1 VAISADVDVAMAVTS
16 AADEEEVAPMV
27 VIGDGVAAAF
37 VVIEVAASVV
47 IEVAASVVIEVAASV
62 AIEAAASV
70 VIEAAASVAIA
81 AEAFVVD
88 GVDSRPPR
96 CLGKLHEGDFECCT
110 DGVSAMAATYRSPM
124 LKSQSSRMSWSKLT
138 YLKPWH
144 RLRWA

>member
-47 IEVAASVVIEVAASV
+47 IEVAASV

-70 VIEAAASVAIA
+70 AIEAAASVAIA

>member
-47 IEVAASVVIEVAASV
+47 IEV
-62 AIEAAASV
+62 AASV

>member
-37 VVIEVAASVV
+37 GVIEA
-47 IEVAASVVIEVAASV
+47 AASVVIEVAASV

>member
-1 VAISADVDVAMAVTS
+1 VAAEDVAISADADVAMAVTS

-27 VIGDGVAAAF
+27 VIEDGVA
-37 VVIEVAASVV
+37 AASVV
-47 IEVAASVVIEVAASV
+47 IEVV
-62 AIEAAASV
+62 
-70 VIEAAASVAIA
+70 ASVAIA

-96 CLGKLHEGDFECCT
+96 CLGKLYEGDFECCT

-124 LKSQSSRMSWSKLT
+124 LKSQSSRMPWSKLT

>member
-47 IEVAASVVIEVAASV
+47 IEVAASV

-70 VIEAAASVAIA
+70 VIEAAAS
-81 AEAFVVD
+81 VVD

>member
-62 AIEAAASV
+62 A
-70 VIEAAASVAIA
+70 IEAAASVAIA

>member
-1 VAISADVDVAMAVTS
+1 MAIFADVDVVMAVTS
-16 AADEEEVAPMV
+16 AAAEEEVALTMVIEDGVAAASV
-27 VIGDGVAAAF
+27 VIEAAAF
-37 VVIEVAASVV
+37 VVIE
-47 IEVAASVVIEVAASV
+47 
-62 AIEAAASV
+62 AAAFV

-96 CLGKLHEGDFECCT
+96 CSGKLREGDFECCT
-110 DGVSAMAATYRSPM
+110 DGVLAMAATYRSPM
-124 LKSQSSRMSWSKLT
+124 LKSRSSRMSWSKLT

>member
-1 VAISADVDVAMAVTS
+1 MAISADVDVAMAVTS
-16 AADEEEVAPMV
+16 AADEKEVAPMV

-47 IEVAASVVIEVAASV
+47 IEVAASVA
-62 AIEAAASV
+62 
-70 VIEAAASVAIA
+70 IEAAASVAIA

>member
-1 VAISADVDVAMAVTS
+1 VAAEDVAISADADVAMAVTS

-27 VIGDGVAAAF
+27 VIEDGVAAASVVTEAAAF

-47 IEVAASVVIEVAASV
+47 IEVV
-62 AIEAAASV
+62 
-70 VIEAAASVAIA
+70 ASVAIA

-96 CLGKLHEGDFECCT
+96 CLGKLYEGDFECCT

-124 LKSQSSRMSWSKLT
+124 LKSQSSRMPWSKLT

>member
-37 VVIEVAASVV
+37 VV